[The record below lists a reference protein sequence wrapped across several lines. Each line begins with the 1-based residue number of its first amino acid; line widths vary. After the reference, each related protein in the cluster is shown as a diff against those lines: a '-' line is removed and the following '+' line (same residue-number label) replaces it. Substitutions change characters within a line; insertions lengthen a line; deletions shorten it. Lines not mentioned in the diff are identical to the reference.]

1 MFREKNIIL
10 NEVLPKNEDI
20 FGLEKL
26 SETEL
31 IKRFFDLAYKDGEE
45 IFING
50 KKLPRDENGDFVDA
64 DEFAFYANDEKK
76 DVDERRRQE
85 AILDITDD
93 DFHKKIAV
101 LKRLKEIGSKKA
113 VEAAV
118 DFLGAEPDSM
128 FYYQKEI
135 MDLLKIDKNYAAEK
149 ILNNYENG
157 QLLSSQAELV
167 IIITTDLIGVEAV
180 RTELNKRIEN
190 EQDSEKKYELEY
202 APAPKNPQTKKKNTL
217 QTTHTL

>member
-1 MFREKNIIL
+1 MFQEKNIKP

-31 IKRFFDLAYKDGEE
+31 IKRFFDLSYKDGEE

-101 LKRLKEIGSKKA
+101 LKRLKEIGS
-113 VEAAV
+113 
-118 DFLGAEPDSM
+118 
-128 FYYQKEI
+128 
-135 MDLLKIDKNYAAEK
+135 
-149 ILNNYENG
+149 
-157 QLLSSQAELV
+157 
-167 IIITTDLIGVEAV
+167 
-180 RTELNKRIEN
+180 
-190 EQDSEKKYELEY
+190 
-202 APAPKNPQTKKKNTL
+202 
-217 QTTHTL
+217 